1 MHPDPAGEVKNVDY
15 ELLIAQAEALTGG
28 CRHAVANMANVSAL
42 IFQEMDRINW
52 AGFYLM
58 EDGVLVLGPFQGK
71 PACIEIPEGKG
82 VCGTAAAQDLPQR
95 VDDVHSFPGH
105 IACDSASRSELVIPL
120 HAGGRVIG
128 VLDIDSPD
136 PGRFSEED
144 EKGLV
149 RLCRMLERGLAS
161 WK

>member
-1 MHPDPAGEVKNVDY
+1 MRNVDY
-15 ELLIAQAEALTGG
+15 DILTAQAEALTEG
-28 CRHAVANMANVSAL
+28 CSHAVANLANVSAL
-42 IFQEMDRINW
+42 IFQEMERINW

-58 EDGVLVLGPFQGK
+58 ENGVLVLGPFQGK
-71 PACIEIPEGKG
+71 PACIEIPVGKG
-82 VCGTAAAQDLPQR
+82 VCGTAAARDLPQR

-105 IACDSASRSELVIPL
+105 IACDGSSRSELVIPL

-136 PGRFSEED
+136 CGRFSEED

-149 RLCRMLERGLAS
+149 RLCRMLERGLAA
-161 WK
+161 WN